1 MYVAIK
7 KHKKHNMKLQ
17 KVPRRICFRKGFH
30 LADSCGDTY
39 CKYCF
44 METLKEFVQFTSYA
58 FISSSTA

>member
-44 METLKEFVQFTSYA
+44 METL
-58 FISSSTA
+58 